1 LDRQPTEE
9 RDRVAKKDRTNN
21 HDQSHASM
29 MMGIDL
35 GGTKILAAVVDPQ
48 GRIIGT
54 AKRKT
59 RPERG
64 VDQVI
69 ERIAEAA
76 FKAVADAGLDM
87 SAIDAVGIGAPGV
100 ADHHTGVLEFAP
112 NLPDWTNIALGT
124 RLNKLLDVPV
134 FVEND
139 VNAGT
144 YGEASAGIARGFN
157 SVVGVF
163 PGTGIGGG
171 IMLDG
176 KLWRGA
182 RNAAAEIGHMV
193 VLIDGPLCGC
203 GRRGCIEALAAR
215 TAIERDI
222 LGEIRA
228 GRSSIVTDLIDIEH
242 DRITSGT
249 LATALD
255 QQDPVITDI
264 IGRAAYHLG
273 IFTASLVNAL
283 DPECVVYGGGVIEA
297 CGDFMLPIIRESTY
311 RYLIRPVDPENLP
324 ILEAALGDDAVVVGA
339 AMLARASLVDRA
351 RA

>member
-1 LDRQPTEE
+1 M
-9 RDRVAKKDRTNN
+9 AKKDKENSTGEGP
-21 HDQSHASM
+21 SM
-29 MMGIDL
+29 MLGIDL

-48 GRIIGT
+48 GRIIGA

-64 VDQVI
+64 VDDVI
-69 ERIAEAA
+69 DRIAKTAL
-76 FKAVADAGLDM
+76 KAVDDAGLDM

-112 NLPDWTNIALGT
+112 NLPDWTNIPLGT
-124 RLNKLLDVPV
+124 RLNKLLGVPV

-144 YGEASAGIARGFN
+144 YGEASAGTARGYS

-171 IMLDG
+171 IVLDG

-222 LGEIRA
+222 IGEIRG
-228 GRSSIVTDLIDIEH
+228 GRSSVVTEMIDIEH

-249 LATALD
+249 LSDALD
-255 QQDPVITDI
+255 QHDPVITDI
-264 IGRAAYHLG
+264 VGRAAYHLG
-273 IFTASLVNAL
+273 IFTAALVNAL
-283 DPECVVYGGGVIEA
+283 DPECVVYGGGLIEA
-297 CGDFMLPIIRESTY
+297 CGDFVLPIIRETTY

-324 ILEAALGDDAVVVGA
+324 ILEAALGDDAVVIGA
-339 AMLARASLVDRA
+339 AMLARAGMAERVRA
-351 RA
+351 